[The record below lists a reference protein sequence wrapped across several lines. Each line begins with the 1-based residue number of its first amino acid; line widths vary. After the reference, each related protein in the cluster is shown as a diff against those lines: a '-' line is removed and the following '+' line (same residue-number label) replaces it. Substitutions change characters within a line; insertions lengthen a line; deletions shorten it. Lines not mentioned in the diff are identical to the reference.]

1 MYNIFL
7 EDLEIFQAGLRSK
20 KGESG
25 VRKYSK
31 IRKKV
36 LEEWGIKEIDQYN
49 IDLILEEILKKM
61 DKKVDK
67 GC

>member
-7 EDLEIFQAGLRSK
+7 EDLEIFQARLRRK

-36 LEEWGIKEIDQYN
+36 LEELGIKEIDQYN

-67 GC
+67 GY